1 MARELEEYRRKRDP
15 AATPEPFPGGDGRGG
30 PPVFVVQRHSAR
42 RLHYDFRLEREG
54 ALASWAVPK
63 GIPIRPGDKAL
74 AVHVEDHP
82 LEYGSFEGE
91 IPAGQYGAGTV
102 EIWDSGTYELVED
115 KPDGGLTVRLH
126 GRRLEGLWTLVPAH
140 LDGQERNWLL
150 IRKREEGAPKPPPAE
165 PGERYAPML
174 ATLAEA
180 LPTGRDWAFEVKW
193 DGYRTLT
200 RLRGGDPELW
210 SRGGKDLGERF
221 EPVRRRLARAVRTP
235 NCVLDGEVCALDE
248 DGRPRFGLLQRGAGT
263 MVYYVFDLLEA
274 DGERLLERPWRERR
288 ARLRELL
295 VAGDPVVRLSED
307 FADGV
312 ALRDAAKRQGLEGVV
327 AKRVDSPYRPG
338 RRSPD
343 WVKRK
348 ERLEQEFVIAGF
360 TEGKGT
366 RGAIGALVLG
376 VHADGGLVYAGNV
389 GSGFTEDELRRLRDL
404 LGPLERTDSPFAPG
418 TPRPRPARERVTWV
432 EPRLVCQ
439 AEFAEWTGDGRLRA
453 PVYRGLRDDV
463 DPASVR
469 REAPAPAPD
478 PPPRR
483 DVRVT
488 NRDKVF
494 FPDEGITKGDLVDYY
509 RAVAPALV
517 PHLRDRP
524 FTMIRRP
531 DGIAGDHFF
540 QKDRPPH
547 MPGWIPVAPLPS
559 GSEAGARIIRFPLV
573 NEPDAVVWMANAGCI
588 DMNAWYSR
596 AGRPERPDF
605 VLFDLDPSEGSGFAE
620 AARVALLVREALELM
635 GLRSYPKTSS
645 ARGMHVMVP
654 IEPTHPYEDVRAF
667 CAVVARALEATH
679 RGLVTTQW
687 AKSRRTGVLIDAN
700 QIGYGK
706 TISSVY
712 SVRPRPGAPVST
724 PLRWEEVSEDL
735 DPLGFTMPVVL
746 ERVARHGDLFAPVL
760 EGGQELG
767 PALARLRGAGG

>member
-1 MARELEEYRRKRDP
+1 M
-15 AATPEPFPGGDGRGG
+15 
-30 PPVFVVQRHSAR
+30 
-42 RLHYDFRLEREG
+42 
-54 ALASWAVPK
+54 
-63 GIPIRPGDKAL
+63 
-74 AVHVEDHP
+74 
-82 LEYGSFEGE
+82 
-91 IPAGQYGAGTV
+91 
-102 EIWDSGTYELVED
+102 
-115 KPDGGLTVRLH
+115 RLH

-180 LPTGRDWAFEVKW
+180 LPAGEDWAFEVKW
-193 DGYRTLT
+193 DGYRTLA
-200 RLRGGDPELW
+200 RLRGGDVELW

-312 ALRDAAKRQGLEGVV
+312 ALLAAAERQGLEGVV

-348 ERLEQEFVIAGF
+348 ERREQEFLIAGF
-360 TEGKGT
+360 SEGKGT

-376 VHADGGLVYAGNV
+376 VHADGGLVYVGNV

-404 LGPLERTDSPFAPG
+404 LVPLERTDSPFV
-418 TPRPRPARERVTWV
+418 AR
-432 EPRLVCQ
+432 
-439 AEFAEWTGDGRLRA
+439 D
-453 PVYRGLRDDV
+453 
-463 DPASVR
+463 
-469 REAPAPAPD
+469 APAPAGPRAGDLGGAAPGLPRSSSPSGRAMGACAPRCIWAYATTSIPRACRREPPAAVSD
-478 PPPRR
+478 PPTRR

-509 RAVAPALV
+509 RAVAPVLV

-547 MPGWIPVAPLPS
+547 MPDWIPVAPLPS
-559 GSEAGARIIRFPLV
+559 GSEPGARVIRFPLV

-596 AGRPERPDF
+596 ADRPEHPDF

-654 IEPTHPYEDVRAF
+654 IDPVHPYEDVRAF

-687 AKSRRTGVLIDAN
+687 AKSRRTG
-700 QIGYGK
+700 
-706 TISSVY
+706 
-712 SVRPRPGAPVST
+712 GADRRQPDR
-724 PLRWEEVSEDL
+724 LRQDDL
-735 DPLGFTMPVVL
+735 
-746 ERVARHGDLFAPVL
+746 VAPTRSAR
-760 EGGQELG
+760 G
-767 PALARLRGAGG
+767 PARRSRRR